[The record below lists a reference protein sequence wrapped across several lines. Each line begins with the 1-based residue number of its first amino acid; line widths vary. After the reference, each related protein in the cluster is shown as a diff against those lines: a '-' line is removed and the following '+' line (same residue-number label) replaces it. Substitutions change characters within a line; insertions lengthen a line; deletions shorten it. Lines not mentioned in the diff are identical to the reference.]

1 MKRNK
6 LISARKQLQMTQ
18 EEVAIKSGIQRS
30 YYGLIE
36 NGLRNPTLHTAMKIA
51 FALNV
56 TIQDVFPEEIFFGNK
71 CYELK
76 QNQII

>member
-56 TIQDVFPEEIFFGNK
+56 TIQDVFPEEIFLATNAT
-71 CYELK
+71 
-76 QNQII
+76 N